1 MALDGIFLSA
11 IKDEIQGWIGSR
23 IDRIYQPMSQE
34 IIILLRRPKENIKLL
49 ISANSNCARI
59 NFTKNDFSNPKKPP
73 MFCMLLRKHL
83 ENGRLNSVSQE
94 GFDRVINLE
103 FETRNQIGNKV
114 VYILSVEIMGRHS
127 NIILYNKEDGI
138 IVDAIKRVSSSMS
151 SIRPILPKTK
161 YSHVP
166 SQKKLN
172 ILDCD
177 SAAVV
182 NKIVEQK
189 DAFLDQALTLT
200 MEGFSPVVSRE
211 LSTGVRDK
219 VLGDFDIN
227 DKTIIF
233 DRIQKLKQKI
243 INKEYVFVVLMNQDK
258 PAEFSFMDINQ
269 YGESYNKK
277 FFSTASELLDFFY
290 LKRDHIE
297 RLHKFSDNIIN
308 YLKSKISRAER
319 TLNVRQRELKTFSNK
334 NEYKKYGDLLSA
346 NLNKVS
352 KGQTSVVVENF
363 YDSNKTITLKIDPDK
378 TPIQNVQKYYKIY
391 KKTKNAKV
399 KLNELIIQAQNEI
412 DFLESELDL
421 ICRTTNEEEINEI
434 IEELREQNY
443 YLQATNNKSKS
454 GKKAKNKIKPF
465 KFISSDGFIIW
476 CGKNNKQNDILT
488 TKKANK
494 DDVWL
499 HTHDIHG
506 SHVIIFTDGRK
517 VSDKTLEEAAVIA
530 AYNSKGRNGSKI
542 PVDYTEIRNVHKPKG
557 AKPGMVIFE
566 KQKTI
571 FVDPSSEIV
580 DSLLVD
586 Y

>member
-11 IKDEIQGWIGSR
+11 IKDEIQSWIGSR

-34 IIILLRRPKENIKLL
+34 IVILLRRPKENIKLL

-83 ENGRLNSVSQE
+83 ENGRLNSVRQE

-114 VYILSVEIMGRHS
+114 IYILSVEIMGRHS
-127 NIILYNKEDGI
+127 NIILYNKEDEI

-161 YSHVP
+161 YSRVP

-177 SAAVV
+177 SAVVV

-189 DAFLDQALTLT
+189 DAFLDQALTST
-200 MEGFSPVVSRE
+200 MEGFSPVISRE

-219 VLGDFDIN
+219 VLGDFDLN
-227 DKTIIF
+227 DKAILF

-243 INKEYVFVVLMNQDK
+243 INKEYVFVVLINKNK
-258 PAEFSFMDINQ
+258 PTEFSFMDINQ

-290 LKRDHIE
+290 LEKDHIE
-297 RLHKFSDNIIN
+297 RLHQCSNNIVN

-334 NEYKKYGDLLSA
+334 DDYKKYGDLLSA

-352 KGQTSVVVENF
+352 KGQISVVVENF

-391 KKTKNAKV
+391 KKAKNARV
-399 KLNELIIQAQNEI
+399 KLSELIIQAQNEI

-443 YLQATNNKSKS
+443 YLKTINNKSKS

-494 DDVWL
+494 DDLWL

-506 SHVIIFTDGRK
+506 SHVIIFTEGK
-517 VSDKTLEEAAVIA
+517 EVPDKTLGEAAVIA
-530 AYNSKGRNGSKI
+530 AYNSKGRNGTKI

-571 FVDPSSEIV
+571 FADPSSEIV

>member
-11 IKDEIQGWIGSR
+11 IKDEIQSWIGSR

-34 IIILLRRPKENIKLL
+34 IVILLRRPKENIKLL

-114 VYILSVEIMGRHS
+114 IYILSVEIMGRHS
-127 NIILYNKEDGI
+127 NIILYNKEDKI
-138 IVDAIKRVSSSMS
+138 IVDAIKRVNSNMS
-151 SIRPILPKTK
+151 SIRPILPKIK
-161 YSHVP
+161 YSRVP

-177 SAAVV
+177 SAVVV
-182 NKIVEQK
+182 NKLVEQK
-189 DAFLDQALTLT
+189 GAFLDQALTST

-219 VLGDFDIN
+219 VLGDFDLN
-227 DKTIIF
+227 DKTILF
-233 DRIQKLKQKI
+233 DRIQKLKKNI
-243 INKEYVFVVLMNQDK
+243 INKEYVFVVLIDK
-258 PAEFSFMDINQ
+258 NRPTEFSFIDINQ
-269 YGESYNKK
+269 YSESYNKK

-290 LKRDHIE
+290 LEKDHIE
-297 RLHKFSDNIIN
+297 RLHQCSNNIVN

-334 NEYKKYGDLLSA
+334 DDYKEYGDLLSA

-352 KGQTSVVVENF
+352 KGQTSVEVKNF

-378 TPIQNVQKYYKIY
+378 TPVQNVQKYYKIY
-391 KKTKNAKV
+391 KKAKNAKV
-399 KLNELIIQAQNEI
+399 KLSELIVQAQNEI

-443 YLQATNNKSKS
+443 YLKTINNKSKS
-454 GKKAKNKIKPF
+454 GKKVKNKIKPF

-494 DDVWL
+494 DDLWL

-506 SHVIIFTDGRK
+506 SHVIIFTDGKK
-517 VSDKTLEEAAVIA
+517 VPDKTLEEAAVIA

-571 FVDPSSEIV
+571 FADPSSEII

>member
-151 SIRPILPKTK
+151 SIRPVLPKTK

-177 SAAVV
+177 SAVVV

-189 DAFLDQALTLT
+189 DAFLDQALTST

-211 LSTGVRDK
+211 LSTGVRDR

-227 DKTIIF
+227 DKTVIF
-233 DRIQKLKQKI
+233 DRIQKLKKKI
-243 INKEYVFVVLMNQDK
+243 IDKEYIFVVLMNQNK
-258 PAEFSFMDINQ
+258 PAEFSFMDISQ

-290 LKRDHIE
+290 LERDHIE
-297 RLHKFSDNIIN
+297 RLHQSSDNVIT
-308 YLKSKISRAER
+308 YLKNKISRAER
-319 TLNVRQRELKTFSNK
+319 TLAVRQRELKIFSNK
-334 NEYKKYGDLLSA
+334 DDYKQYGDLLSA

-352 KGQTSVVVENF
+352 KGQTSVEVENF
-363 YDSNKTITLKIDPDK
+363 YDLNKIIILKIDPDK
-378 TPIQNVQKYYKIY
+378 TPIQNVQKYYKTY
-391 KKTKNAKV
+391 KKAKNAKT
-399 KLNELIIQAQNEI
+399 KLNELIVQTKTEI

-443 YLQATNNKSKS
+443 YLKATNNKSKA
-454 GKKAKNKIKPF
+454 GTKTKNKIKPF

-499 HTHDIHG
+499 HTHEIHG
-506 SHVIIFTDGRK
+506 AHVVIFTDGKK
-517 VSDKTLEEAAVIA
+517 VPDKTLEEAAAIA
-530 AYNSKGRNGSKI
+530 AYNSKGRNGTKI

-566 KQKTI
+566 NQKTI
-571 FVDPSSEIV
+571 FANPSSEIV